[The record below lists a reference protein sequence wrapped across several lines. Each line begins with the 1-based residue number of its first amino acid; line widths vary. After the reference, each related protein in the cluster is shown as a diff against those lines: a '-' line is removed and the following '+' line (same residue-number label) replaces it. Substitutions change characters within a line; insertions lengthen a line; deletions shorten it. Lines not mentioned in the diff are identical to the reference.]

1 MHEKDELAEMFAEFA
16 PLFTRPT
23 FANALLLLKGAIL
36 SLGSR
41 TVAAAL
47 RAVGLQHDPHFLNYH
62 RVLSRARWRAS
73 KAAQILLRVLV
84 RTFAPG
90 GGPLVFAIDDM
101 IERRWGPRIQAR
113 GIYRDPVRSSRGF
126 FVKTSGLRWVSL
138 MFLPHIAWARRVWG
152 LPFLTVLAPSERYSV
167 SRGRRHK
174 SVVDWARQMI
184 LQLARWLPGRR
195 LIVLMD
201 LSYTGQKLLGAIRK
215 HVTVIAQ
222 MRLDS
227 RLHAPPP
234 PRRPGQRG
242 GRRKVGTRL
251 PSFKDRLADAH
262 TRWTRVRIRGWYNE
276 REVDLLVTTGTALWY
291 YTGNP
296 AIPIRW
302 VIVRDPSGRR
312 DPRAYLSTELSMD
325 PLEIIRLY
333 VRRWCVE
340 VTFEEARRHLG
351 LETQRQWSDLAI
363 ARATP
368 CVLGLFSLVA
378 LLADRL
384 DKRQLLQVR
393 SAAWYP
399 KTIPT
404 FSDAIAAVRRNL
416 WASGFLSHS
425 RSEAEYERIPPALV
439 RRLAES
445 LAYAA

>member
-1 MHEKDELAEMFAEFA
+1 MHEKDDLAELFAEFA

-62 RVLSRARWRAS
+62 RVLSRARWSARRAS
-73 KAAQILLRVLV
+73 RILLRVLV

-90 GGPLVFAIDDM
+90 DEPLIFGIDDM
-101 IERRWGPRIQAR
+101 VERRWGPRIKAR

-138 MFLPHIAWARRVWG
+138 MFLPRIPWARRVWG
-152 LPFLTVLAPSERYSV
+152 LPFLTVLAPSQRYAT

-201 LSYTGQKLLGAIRK
+201 VNYTSQKLFGAIRR
-215 HVTVIAQ
+215 HVTVVAQ

-234 PRRPGQRG
+234 PRLPGQRG
-242 GRRKVGTRL
+242 GPRKVGERL
-251 PSFKDRLADAH
+251 PSLKDRLEDPL
-262 TRWTRVRIRGWYNE
+262 TEWTQVRVSGWYNE
-276 REVDLLVTTGTALWY
+276 REVELLVATGTALWY

-302 VIVRDPSGRR
+302 VIVRDPAGKREA
-312 DPRAYLSTELSMD
+312 RAYLSTDPSMD

-340 VTFEEARRHLG
+340 VTFEETRRHLG
-351 LETQRQWSDLAI
+351 VETQRQWSDLAV
-363 ARATP
+363 ARTTP
-368 CVLGLFSLVA
+368 CLLGLFSIVA

-399 KTIPT
+399 KTVPT
-404 FSDAIAAVRRNL
+404 FSDAIAAVRREL

-425 RSEAEYERIPPALV
+425 QSGADYERIPPPVL
-439 RRLAES
+439 RRLTDS